1 MSEYVVIYEQGADS
15 CGAYCP
21 DLPGLGVVGDT
32 QTEAEELIR
41 EGVDLHIASLRE
53 HGEAI
58 LDRDKHK
65 QAWCRRPLPE
75 AFAAFEP
82 SATDPE

>member
-1 MSEYVVIYEQGADS
+1 MSEYVVIYEQGAGG

-32 QTEAEELIR
+32 QAEAEELIR
-41 EGVDLHIASLRE
+41 KGVDVHIASLRE

-58 LDRDKHK
+58 
-65 QAWCRRPLPE
+65 PV
-75 AFAAFEP
+75 
-82 SATDPE
+82 ATRTAGVVSVPVA

>member
-1 MSEYVVIYEQGADS
+1 MSEYVVIYEQGAGS

-32 QTEAEELIR
+32 RAEAEGLIR

-58 LDRDKHK
+58 P
-65 QAWCRRPLPE
+65 APMSAAGVVSVTVATRRHT
-75 AFAAFEP
+75 AHRA
-82 SATDPE
+82 

>member
-1 MSEYVVIYEQGADS
+1 MSEYVVIYEQGVDS

-32 QTEAEELIR
+32 RAEAEGLLR

-53 HGEAI
+53 HGEAV
-58 LDRDKHK
+58 
-65 QAWCRRPLPE
+65 PV
-75 AFAAFEP
+75 
-82 SATDPE
+82 ATSTAGVVSVAIA

>member
-1 MSEYVVIYEQGADS
+1 MSEYVVIYEQSTDS

-32 QTEAEELIR
+32 RAEAEELIR
-41 EGVDLHIASLRE
+41 EGVDLHIASLQE

-58 LDRDKHK
+58 
-65 QAWCRRPLPE
+65 PV
-75 AFAAFEP
+75 
-82 SATDPE
+82 ATRTAGVVSVTVA

>member
-32 QTEAEELIR
+32 RAEAEGLIR
-41 EGVDLHIASLRE
+41 EGVDLHISSLRE

-58 LDRDKHK
+58 
-65 QAWCRRPLPE
+65 PV
-75 AFAAFEP
+75 
-82 SATDPE
+82 ATSTAGVVSVTVA

>member
-1 MSEYVVIYEQGADS
+1 MSEYVVIYEQGADG

-32 QTEAEELIR
+32 RAEAEELIR

-53 HGEAI
+53 HDETI
-58 LDRDKHK
+58 
-65 QAWCRRPLPE
+65 PV
-75 AFAAFEP
+75 
-82 SATDPE
+82 ATSTAGVVSVTVA